1 MRFPGNTSPVSIRGV
16 LVPACLFLAVAA
28 GCGSKSPSSRAS
40 LTAADVKAAFG
51 DEGIRLTPFSGGQLV
66 SASPPTV
73 EVEVLESEARAKAA
87 SAPQE
92 VNGVEVKPVGTRN
105 ILVWVDSKAPT
116 DFQQHVSAALSALST
131 K

>member
-1 MRFPGNTSPVSIRGV
+1 VF
-16 LVPACLFLAVAA
+16 LPACLLLAVVA
-28 GCGSKSPSSRAS
+28 GCGSKSHQASS
-40 LTAADVKAAFG
+40 LTAADVTAAFNG
-51 DEGIRLTPFSGGQLV
+51 QGIQLTPFSGDQLV

-92 VNGVEVKPVGTRN
+92 VNGVEVQPLGTRN
-105 ILVWVDSKAPT
+105 ILVWVDSKAPG
-116 DFQQHVSAALSALST
+116 DFQQHVSAALSTLSS